1 MSVLKKTVLLCAL
14 AAAVVVAQ
22 GQGAK
27 VFPPTADQKAE
38 IHKKL
43 AELSARLAALGSNK
57 ADPQLLADVHIY
69 KKAAEYILRFPDE
82 FFGPNYVAETIAA
95 LDTGIGRSIELENGT
110 ASWARKTGN
119 VVRGFASRIDGSYQ
133 PYGLTI
139 PASYDGKRP
148 MRLDVWLHGTAQ
160 QMNEV
165 RFLQQQAGPHET
177 SQIPADDY
185 IMVEP
190 FARMNHSYKFYAET
204 DVYEAIA
211 AVRKHYNIDPERIVI
226 RGHSM
231 GGHQGS
237 GRLALQNPTFFGAF
251 EASAGY
257 SETKEYAATRPA
269 VKELTPYQ
277 EAALHY
283 VDSEDYALNAF
294 NVPGVSYGGET
305 DAQLR
310 ASTRLREAIVREG
323 FQLTQESPYK
333 WTSKDLRLLFL
344 VGPGTGHAWH
354 RESKIES
361 EAFIRK
367 ALDETA
373 GKVPNHVRFVTYTTK
388 YNNAHWVTIELLDES
403 YKRADVDAKRSD
415 DMRQY
420 TVTTKNVARVRF
432 DVPAASFTIDGQTLK
447 AGANAT
453 FQKTNGKWGVATGRL
468 AGLRKVH
475 GLQGPIEDAF
485 TEGFLAV
492 RGSGQPW
499 SEAGHNYATHRF
511 DSFRGEFAR
520 WMRGDIRVK
529 DDKSVSAADIAN
541 YNLVLFGDPGSNVMI
556 AKVLGGLPIQWTK
569 NEITVGAQ
577 KFPTAD
583 HTLVLIYPNP
593 LNPQKYVVLNTGQ
606 TFSANR
612 TIAGT
617 ESVFF
622 PRLGDYAVLT
632 TGGATKTAGFFDES
646 WRLKQ

>member
-1 MSVLKKTVLLCAL
+1 
-14 AAAVVVAQ
+14 
-22 GQGAK
+22 
-27 VFPPTADQKAE
+27 
-38 IHKKL
+38 
-43 AELSARLAALGSNK
+43 
-57 ADPQLLADVHIY
+57 
-69 KKAAEYILRFPDE
+69 
-82 FFGPNYVAETIAA
+82 
-95 LDTGIGRSIELENGT
+95 
-110 ASWARKTGN
+110 
-119 VVRGFASRIDGSYQ
+119 
-133 PYGLTI
+133 
-139 PASYDGKRP
+139 
-148 MRLDVWLHGTAQ
+148 
-160 QMNEV
+160 
-165 RFLQQQAGPHET
+165 
-177 SQIPADDY
+177 
-185 IMVEP
+185 
-190 FARMNHSYKFYAET
+190 
-204 DVYEAIA
+204 
-211 AVRKHYNIDPERIVI
+211 
-226 RGHSM
+226 
-231 GGHQGS
+231 
-237 GRLALQNPTFFGAF
+237 
-251 EASAGY
+251 
-257 SETKEYAATRPA
+257 
-269 VKELTPYQ
+269 
-277 EAALHY
+277 
-283 VDSEDYALNAF
+283 
-294 NVPGVSYGGET
+294 
-305 DAQLR
+305 
-310 ASTRLREAIVREG
+310 VREG

-453 FQKTNGKWGVATGRL
+453 FQKTNGKWAVAAGRL
-468 AGLRKVH
+468 TGLRKVH

-622 PRLGDYAVLT
+622 PRIGDYAVLT